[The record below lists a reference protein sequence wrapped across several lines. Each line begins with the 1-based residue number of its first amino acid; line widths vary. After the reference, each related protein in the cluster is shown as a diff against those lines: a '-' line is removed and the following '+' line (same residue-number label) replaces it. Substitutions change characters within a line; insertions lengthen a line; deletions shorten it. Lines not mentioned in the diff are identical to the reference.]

1 MIKSAKFP
9 HLTSI
14 IIATNITTIDGTMAF
29 ARPIPLEPW
38 KHGSQKFQDM
48 VAEFNPKGMDYFII
62 KEMAGDPISIQEK
75 MMFEGNRLLSFQTW
89 PPQAKAYSFQLS
101 RSGFYYSGEADEVIC
116 FACEGKIRDWQEG
129 DVPMQR
135 HIQQY
140 PSCPFVCGQIAGM
153 NLLPPD
159 FDENHPSIK
168 LLKKTDEV
176 VRRTTETSRM
186 FAARQSASETNMTSS
201 STPGQ
206 VMVRPVRTQ
215 NMGVTRSAIAFRDE
229 NERRKTFEGFW
240 SDTWPVSPK
249 ALAQAGFYYCGPDD
263 MVQCAWCY
271 GKLQGWEQGDNPLR
285 EHAKHFASCPKF
297 GDRKVVNASSLV
309 NVHNVQGDST
319 ANDLSEDD
327 LGILTVRPCNPQFA
341 IEAQRLESFKGKW
354 PSNLAQTPDHL
365 SSAGFFYVGY
375 SDNVKCFFC
384 DGGLCNW
391 EADDEPW
398 TEHARWFP
406 DCGFL
411 KQVKGTKFIQKV
423 RDIGVNGGP
432 VSSGDDAVHRTSS
445 RTSAGNSSGSSSSSS
460 SSGASTSRGLSMDQ
474 KREVRAAMSSPSVVK
489 ALETGVPKEAIE
501 MAIKN
506 RLLAGNGH
514 FRDDEALIAASL
526 AANDQLHSQI
536 PTPMDSKPAEGP
548 SDAKKHKRKNKDSP
562 PPPSEKMEEEVK
574 REEVLSPEVPMNFD
588 SNSNG
593 ADAKS
598 LEEENLKLKEQRI
611 CKICMDEEVSIVL
624 LPCGHLV
631 SCVKCAPAL
640 RNCPICRNGIKG
652 TVRTFMA

>member
-1 MIKSAKFP
+1 
-9 HLTSI
+9 
-14 IIATNITTIDGTMAF
+14 MAF

-38 KHGSQKFQDM
+38 KHGSQKFQDL
-48 VAEFNPKGMDYFII
+48 VAEFEPKGMDYHII
-62 KEMAGDPISIQEK
+62 KEMAGDPISTQEK
-75 MMFEGNRLLSFQTW
+75 MMFEGNRLLSFQAW
-89 PPQAKAYSFQLS
+89 PTDAKAYAFQLS
-101 RSGFYYSGEADEVIC
+101 RSGFYYSGVGDEVIC
-116 FACEGKIRDWQEG
+116 FACEGKMKDWQDG
-129 DVPMQR
+129 DVPMQK
-135 HIQQY
+135 HIQKY
-140 PSCPFVCGQIAGM
+140 PGCPFVCGQIAGV
-153 NLLPPD
+153 NLLPPN
-159 FDENHPSIK
+159 FDENHPSVK

-176 VRRTTETSRM
+176 VRKTTETSRL
-186 FAARQSASETNMTSS
+186 FAARQSSAEMTNMTAST
-201 STPGQ
+201 TPGQ

-271 GKLQGWEQGDNPLR
+271 GKLQGWEQGDNPLK
-285 EHAKHFASCPKF
+285 EHARHFASCPKF
-297 GDRKVVNASSLV
+297 GDRKAVNASSLV
-309 NVHNVQGDST
+309 NVHHSQGDSSP
-319 ANDLSEDD
+319 NDLSEED

-341 IEAQRLESFKGKW
+341 IEASRLESYKGKW
-354 PSNLAQTPDHL
+354 PTNLAQTPDHL
-365 SSAGFFYVGY
+365 SSAGFYYVGY

-432 VSSGDDAVHRTSS
+432 VTSGDEATRKVTPSTISAQQSPAVT
-445 RTSAGNSSGSSSSSS
+445 SSSSP
-460 SSGASTSRGLSMDQ
+460 SRSLTMDQ
-474 KREVRAAMSSPSVVK
+474 KREVRAAMSSPCVVK
-489 ALETGVPKEAIE
+489 ALETGIPKEAIE
-501 MAIKN
+501 MAIKD

-514 FRDDEALIAASL
+514 FRDDESLIEASL
-526 AANDQLHSQI
+526 LANDFLMAQSSNSNA
-536 PTPMDSKPAEGP
+536 MDVRPSEGP
-548 SDAKKHKRKNKDSP
+548 SDTKKQKKGKKKETPPEPSP
-562 PPPSEKMEEEVK
+562 TPDKMEEDEK
-574 REEVLSPEVPMNFD
+574 SQGPPCLDVPMNND
-588 SNSNG
+588 PNSNG
-593 ADAKS
+593 ADAKM
-598 LEEENLKLKEQRI
+598 LEEENFKLKEQRL

>member
-1 MIKSAKFP
+1 
-9 HLTSI
+9 
-14 IIATNITTIDGTMAF
+14 MAF

-38 KHGSQKFQDM
+38 KHGSQAFQDM
-48 VAEFNPKGMDYFII
+48 VAEFDAKGMDYHII

-75 MMFEGNRLLSFQTW
+75 MMFEGNRLLSFQSW
-89 PPQAKAYSFQLS
+89 PTTAKAYAFQLS
-101 RSGFYYSGEADEVIC
+101 RSGFYYAGEADEVTC
-116 FACEGKIRDWQEG
+116 FACEGRIRDWQER

-140 PSCPFVCGQIAGM
+140 PSCPFVCGQIAGV
-153 NLLPPD
+153 NLLPPN
-159 FDENHPSIK
+159 FDENHPSVK

-176 VRRTTETSRM
+176 VRKTTETSRL
-186 FAARQSASETNMTSS
+186 FAARHSSPEMTNMTAS

-271 GKLQGWEQGDNPLR
+271 GKLQGWEQGDNPLK
-285 EHAKHFASCPKF
+285 EHARHFASCPKF
-297 GDRKVVNASSLV
+297 GDRKAVNASSLV
-309 NVHNVQGDST
+309 NVHHTQGDSSP
-319 ANDLSEDD
+319 NDLSEDD

-341 IEAQRLESFKGKW
+341 IEASRLESYKGNW
-354 PSNLAQTPDHL
+354 PTNLAQTPDHL

-432 VSSGDDAVHRTSS
+432 VTSGEDVTRKATPS
-445 RTSAGNSSGSSSSSS
+445 TSANQLPAGTSGISSVSPPRSL
-460 SSGASTSRGLSMDQ
+460 TMDQ

-489 ALETGVPKEAIE
+489 ALETGIPKEAIE
-501 MAIKN
+501 MAIKD

-514 FRDDEALIAASL
+514 FRDDESLIEASL
-526 AANDQLHSQI
+526 LANDQLMAQTSSSAA
-536 PTPMDSKPAEGP
+536 MDVRPIEGP
-548 SDAKKHKRKNKDSP
+548 SDTKKQKKRKTKESP
-562 PPPSEKMEEEVK
+562 PPPPTSDKMEDDQSE
-574 REEVLSPEVPMNFD
+574 RPISPEVPMNFD
-588 SNSNG
+588 TNSNG

-598 LEEENLKLKEQRI
+598 LEEENFKLKEQRI